1 MQRIP
6 TPAITV
12 QRLQSANSMNLIPFD
27 KTTSS
32 QQPDGLIEG
41 NTLKHISMIEV
52 ARTDD
57 FPDSLMRAHE
67 KKMCKYDSLLHT
79 LIRTTSLVIK
89 AIIIIMHGSINELQW
104 RRQLAELGVNLYQ
117 QDKTI
122 RKCMAAK
129 ITGGTHAAPNRI

>member
-1 MQRIP
+1 
-6 TPAITV
+6 
-12 QRLQSANSMNLIPFD
+12 MNLIPFD